1 MFWTGVWI
9 GLASIL
15 GFYLGVTLMSVLAIA
30 GQATR
35 DDARPV
41 PLNLERQH
49 ARADGPGSGQTRRA
63 A

>member
-30 GQATR
+30 GQATL

>member
-9 GLASIL
+9 GLALIL
-15 GFYLGVTLMSVLAIA
+15 GFYLGVTLMGVLAIA

-35 DDARPV
+35 DEARPV
-41 PLNLERQH
+41 PVNLARQH
-49 ARADGPGSGQTRRA
+49 ARADGPGSGQTCRA

>member
-9 GLASIL
+9 SLALIV
-15 GFYLGVTLMSVLAIA
+15 GFYFGVTLMGVLAIA

-41 PLNLERQH
+41 PLKLARQD
-49 ARADGPGSGQTRRA
+49 ARADGPGSGQRRRA